1 MKAFY
6 SFLLL
11 VAVALTACDEEITN
25 KLIQLADGTSTSLVF
40 NADESGNATIKFTA
54 DAAWTASVSEV
65 AASKSGESISWL
77 KLSSYGGEAGEN
89 TITVSLLKNYTGAF
103 RKAEIKIACGDSEI
117 VITVEQKGESS
128 AGTVAKKIKKIVY
141 EEKDNSSV
149 DTNGTPYDGLEVM
162 DFAYDS
168 DGRVVRII
176 DEDVTP
182 GSDDRYTY
190 TTKFNY
196 DVVGEIHVEEVE
208 KEQGSDYT
216 ETENYTVK
224 LDSRGNA
231 VEVSRIGDDG
241 PMARFG
247 YTDDVRLAKI
257 EEFEYG
263 ELAYTN
269 IITYKDGLMSKLETK
284 SKYNGNDVIDID
296 ASWFA
301 NKNPNNGMIDMMG
314 YLGNGFDF
322 DFLYYI
328 GRLGKS
334 SDYFFDK
341 MPDDWDE
348 DGALNDMVGYTDPV
362 GTVYKH
368 DYLSSRSS
376 GDSKITCEYDNEGN
390 LTKVQQSYPYDVY
403 RIYYE
408 IRVTDEVV
416 RVEYKD
422 GNPENKNPENMVIY
436 RKGVYQNESETP
448 TGKSGVD
455 YETYTISY

>member
-1 MKAFY
+1 M
-6 SFLLL
+6 
-11 VAVALTACDEEITN
+11 
-25 KLIQLADGTSTSLVF
+25 
-40 NADESGNATIKFTA
+40 
-54 DAAWTASVSEV
+54 
-65 AASKSGESISWL
+65 
-77 KLSSYGGEAGEN
+77 
-89 TITVSLLKNYTGAF
+89 
-103 RKAEIKIACGDSEI
+103 
-117 VITVEQKGESS
+117 
-128 AGTVAKKIKKIVY
+128 AKKIKKIVY

-341 MPDDWDE
+341 MPGGWDKAASE
-348 DGALNDMVGYTDPV
+348 NMGGYTDRV
-362 GTVYKH
+362 GTVYKYN
-368 DYLSSRSS
+368 YLSSRSS

-403 RIYYE
+403 RNYYE

-422 GNPENKNPENMVIY
+422 GNPENQDPENMIIY

>member
-40 NADESGNATIKFTA
+40 NADESGDATIKFTA

-65 AASKSGESISWL
+65 ATSKSGESISWL
-77 KLSSYGGEAGEN
+77 KLSSYGGGAGEN
-89 TITVSLLKNYTGAF
+89 TITVSLLKNYTGAS
-103 RKAEIKIACGDSEI
+103 RKAEIKIVCGDSEI

-128 AGTVAKKIKKIVY
+128 AGTVAKKIMKIVY
-141 EEKDNSSV
+141 EEEDNRSV
-149 DTNGTPYDGLEVM
+149 DTESTPYEDAFAM
-162 DFAYDS
+162 DFAYDT

-176 DEDVTP
+176 RNETDYNNDITNI
-182 GSDDRYTY
+182 TY
-190 TTKFNY
+190 KFNY
-196 DVVGEIHVEEVE
+196 DVVGKIQVEEVAR
-208 KEQGSDYT
+208 KQGSDYAD
-216 ETENYTVK
+216 TENYTVK

-231 VEVSRIGDDG
+231 VEVSRMGDDG

-247 YTDDVRLAKI
+247 YTDDVRLAKM

-263 ELAYTN
+263 ELACTN

-314 YLGNGFDF
+314 YWGYGFDF

-348 DGALNDMVGYTDPV
+348 DGALNDMVGYTDPA

-403 RIYYE
+403 RNYYE

-416 RVEYKD
+416 CVEYKD
-422 GNPENKNPENMVIY
+422 GNPENQDPENMIIY
-436 RKGVYQNESETP
+436 RKGVYQKESETP

>member
-1 MKAFY
+1 M
-6 SFLLL
+6 
-11 VAVALTACDEEITN
+11 
-25 KLIQLADGTSTSLVF
+25 
-40 NADESGNATIKFTA
+40 
-54 DAAWTASVSEV
+54 
-65 AASKSGESISWL
+65 
-77 KLSSYGGEAGEN
+77 
-89 TITVSLLKNYTGAF
+89 
-103 RKAEIKIACGDSEI
+103 
-117 VITVEQKGESS
+117 EQKGESS
-128 AGTVAKKIKKIVY
+128 AGTVAKKIMKIVY
-141 EEKDNSSV
+141 EEEDNSSV
-149 DTNGTPYDGLEVM
+149 DTESTPYEDAFAM
-162 DFAYDS
+162 DFAYDT

-176 DEDVTP
+176 RNETDYNKDITNI
-182 GSDDRYTY
+182 TY
-190 TTKFNY
+190 KFNY
-196 DVVGEIHVEEVE
+196 DVVGKIQVEEVAR
-208 KEQGSDYT
+208 KQGSDYAD
-216 ETENYTVK
+216 TENYTVK

-231 VEVSRIGDDG
+231 VEVSRMGDDG

-247 YTDDVRLAKI
+247 YTDDVRLAKM

-284 SKYNGNDVIDID
+284 SKYGSNDLIDMDASWFANKNEEFEYGELAYTNIITYKDGLMSKLETKSKYGSNDLIDMD

-341 MPDDWDE
+341 MPGGWDKAASE
-348 DGALNDMVGYTDPV
+348 NMGGYTDRV
-362 GTVYKH
+362 GTVYKYN
-368 DYLSSRSS
+368 YLSSRSS

>member
-11 VAVALTACDEEITN
+11 MAVALTACDETLTS

-40 NADESGNATIKFTA
+40 NADENGEATIKFTA
-54 DAAWTASVSEV
+54 DAAWTASVSEIAV
-65 AASKSGESISWL
+65 SKSGESISWL
-77 KLSSYGGEAGEN
+77 KLSSYAGQAGEN
-89 TITVSLLKNYTGAF
+89 SITVSLLKNYTGVS
-103 RKAEIKIACGDSEI
+103 RKAEIKIVCGDSEI
-117 VITVEQKGESS
+117 IITVEQKGETS
-128 AGTVAKKIKKIVY
+128 AGTVVKKIKEIVY
-141 EEKDNSSV
+141 KETDNSSV
-149 DTNGTPYDGLEVM
+149 DTGSTPYEDAFAM
-162 DFAYDS
+162 DFTYDT
-168 DGRVVRII
+168 DGRVARII
-176 DEDVTP
+176 RNERDYNNDITNI
-182 GSDDRYTY
+182 TY
-190 TTKFNY
+190 KFNY
-196 DVVGEIHVEEVE
+196 DVVGEIQVEEIE

-224 LDSRGNA
+224 LDSRSNA
-231 VEVSRIGDDG
+231 VEVRRNSDNG

-247 YTDDVRLAKI
+247 YTDDVRLAKM

-269 IITYKDGLMSKLETK
+269 VITYKDGLMSKLEFK
-284 SKYNGNDVIDID
+284 SKYGSNDVIDID

-341 MPDDWDE
+341 MPGDWDE
-348 DGALNDMVGYTDPV
+348 DVALEDMGYTDPA

-368 DYLSSRSS
+368 DYLSSRSF

-408 IRVTDEVV
+408 ILVTEEVV
-416 RVEYKD
+416 RVEYID
-422 GNPENKNPENMVIY
+422 GNPENHDPANMIIY
-436 RKGVYQNESETP
+436 RKGVYQKESETP
-448 TGKSGVD
+448 IGRSGVD